1 MSCFSWCDSERY
13 SEPDSVP
20 KNLFTNTIFPF
31 LNSESVHPSI
41 QIYCL
46 ICKERVENVVIYC
59 NFCKVSLGHKDCV
72 KTWLIR
78 RNTCP
83 SCNQILEL

>member
-1 MSCFSWCDSERY
+1 MSCFSCCNSKTDSEE
-13 SEPDSVP
+13 SDSVP
-20 KNLFTNTIFPF
+20 KNTIFPC
-31 LNSESVHPSI
+31 LNSEIVHPSI
-41 QIYCL
+41 KIYCL

-59 NFCKVSLGHKDCV
+59 NFCKMSIGHKGCV

-83 SCNQILEL
+83 SCNQFLEL

>member
-1 MSCFSWCDSERY
+1 MFISILNSDSERK
-13 SEPDSVP
+13 SV
-20 KNLFTNTIFPF
+20 I
-31 LNSESVHPSI
+31 V
-41 QIYCL
+41 CL
-46 ICKERVENVVIYC
+46 ICKERVEYVVIYC
-59 NFCKVSLGHKDCV
+59 NFCKVSLGHKECV